1 VRLTFCDV
9 GSNSH
14 EVLEF
19 YREYAF
25 DKIQGLFK
33 DFGKLGVM
41 LRSNSINSCCLYLR
55 IGHWHFQKFSS
66 PFPIFR
72 KRGPV

>member
-41 LRSNSINSCCLYLR
+41 LRSNSINSYLPVLTY
-55 IGHWHFQKFSS
+55 WTLAFSEILFTIS
-66 PFPIFR
+66 YL
-72 KRGPV
+72 